1 MSASLS
7 AFVLACE
14 LTPWGEPAWQF
25 NPLRATWGF
34 VEAEALDAK
43 HDEAGRLT
51 HEACWVVR
59 DRRNGGAGP
68 ITHNG
73 IRSPSELDSLLNHLA
88 RGGR

>member
-1 MSASLS
+1 MSGPLS
-7 AFVLACE
+7 VFVLACE
-14 LTPWGEPAWQF
+14 GLSWGAPTWQF

-43 HDEAGRLT
+43 RDADGRVT

-68 ITHNG
+68 VTHGG
-73 IRSPSELDSLLNHLA
+73 IRSASELGSLLRHLA
-88 RGGR
+88 GGGR